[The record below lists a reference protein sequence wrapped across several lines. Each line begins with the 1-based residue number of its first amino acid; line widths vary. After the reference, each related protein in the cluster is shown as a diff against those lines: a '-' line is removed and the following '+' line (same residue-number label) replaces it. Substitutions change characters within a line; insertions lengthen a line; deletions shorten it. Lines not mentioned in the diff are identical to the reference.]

1 MDSNRNY
8 EGLMYLSWDM
18 FDSPGEEG
26 SGYLFME
33 REPVLILD
41 RVVSKIRRSIKVDL
55 GYISKTYADK
65 NVFPT
70 KDSHR
75 VGKAVRV
82 RCLNPKKRIAIV
94 KALIE
99 LGVER
104 IAVSRDQVYYDTDE
118 LKPPMLSLW

>member
-1 MDSNRNY
+1 
-8 EGLMYLSWDM
+8 M

-55 GYISKTYADK
+55 GYVSKTYADK

-82 RCLNPKKRIAIV
+82 RCLNPKKRMAIV